1 VDAAL
6 VAFAAYD
13 QTPRGDAAATR
24 PLLAAFVVRGDCAV
38 ARVDLPETERA
49 EAAAESFAQA
59 MRAER
64 MDDASARAALAES
77 LLVPLRRA
85 LAGAQRWLVIPD
97 GALWGVPFGALPD
110 PEAPDRYLLE
120 RVTVGYLTSIF
131 ELAEAEPRRG
141 VRVADARSLL
151 LGAPEFG
158 SDAGP
163 TVLTESGPCALPPF
177 AAIPATRREVEDI
190 EALVGEP
197 TLLVGGEARKDRLA
211 AALGLE
217 PWLVHLATHAY
228 FAGQGGCDRRAPA
241 QGAWREADAPI
252 APNPLLLSGIAMA
265 GANAG
270 ERIAADPRGGILTA
284 YELASL
290 DLRAAGLVVLSA
302 CDGGTGLRQRGQEV
316 QGLRWGFRAAGARAL
331 VTSLWRSNDVA
342 TRELMRA
349 FYAALGSET
358 APSDPFRGAEALRRA
373 QLAQVEAERRFGLR
387 RPLVWANFV
396 FSGVL

>member
-1 VDAAL
+1 
-6 VAFAAYD
+6 
-13 QTPRGDAAATR
+13 
-24 PLLAAFVVRGDCAV
+24 
-38 ARVDLPETERA
+38 
-49 EAAAESFAQA
+49 
-59 MRAER
+59 
-64 MDDASARAALAES
+64 
-77 LLVPLRRA
+77 
-85 LAGAQRWLVIPD
+85 
-97 GALWGVPFGALPD
+97 
-110 PEAPDRYLLE
+110 
-120 RVTVGYLTSIF
+120 
-131 ELAEAEPRRG
+131 
-141 VRVADARSLL
+141 
-151 LGAPEFG
+151 
-158 SDAGP
+158 
-163 TVLTESGPCALPPF
+163 
-177 AAIPATRREVEDI
+177 
-190 EALVGEP
+190 
-197 TLLVGGEARKDRLA
+197 
-211 AALGLE
+211 
-217 PWLVHLATHAY
+217 
-228 FAGQGGCDRRAPA
+228 
-241 QGAWREADAPI
+241 
-252 APNPLLLSGIAMA
+252 MA